1 MKRYSLFISVLISG
15 TLLISACSKENSGD
29 SSTSLVP
36 DHTEKYIGNYFF
48 ITVEQSVSKYDTSYY
63 HGTIHKHEKYF
74 GFVEINYSE
83 DNTIVVGVDTAGNFI
98 IYQNGPLSQL
108 WSGNFINE
116 NEVNV
121 TYDSLPSYFQGIYG
135 VRE

>member
-1 MKRYSLFISVLISG
+1 MAGI
-15 TLLISACSKENSGD
+15 
-29 SSTSLVP
+29 
-36 DHTEKYIGNYFF
+36 
-48 ITVEQSVSKYDTSYY
+48 DTS
-63 HGTIHKHEKYF
+63 GRF
-74 GFVEINYSE
+74 IN
-83 DNTIVVGVDTAGNFI
+83 
-98 IYQNGPLSQL
+98 YQNGPLSQL